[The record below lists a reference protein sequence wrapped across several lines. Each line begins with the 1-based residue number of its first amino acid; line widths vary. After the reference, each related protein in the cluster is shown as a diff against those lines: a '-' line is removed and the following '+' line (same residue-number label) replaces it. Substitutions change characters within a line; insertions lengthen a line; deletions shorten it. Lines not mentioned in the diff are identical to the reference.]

1 MQRRK
6 FLTAVGAGMAAGAL
20 PAASFAQSSGVYP
33 NKPIKFV
40 VGFAPGGAT
49 DLIGRLMAKKM
60 GDALG
65 QPVIVE
71 NKGGASSN
79 IGADAVAKS
88 SPDGYTFYVN
98 AITNAINAS
107 LFAKLPFD
115 FEKDFEPVALFALV
129 PNILVVHPS
138 VKANTLQEFI
148 ALARANPGK
157 LAYASSGNGTSIHLS
172 GELFKIMA
180 KVDLLH
186 VPYKGSA
193 PAVTD
198 LLGGQV
204 QCMFDNMPSSLPH
217 VKSGKLRALAVT
229 TRERSPSIPEVP
241 TVEEAGLPGF
251 DVSSWFGL
259 MAPKGTP
266 KEIVARMNL
275 EANKALA
282 SAEIKKGFLDL
293 GAVPAPMSAEA
304 YGEFIHVEIKKWAEV
319 VKVSGAKADS

>member
-6 FLTAVGAGMAAGAL
+6 FLTAIGAGVAASAL
-20 PAASFAQSSGVYP
+20 PATSFAQASTTYP
-33 NKPIKFV
+33 SKPIKFII
-40 VGFAPGGAT
+40 GFAPGGAT

-65 QPVIVE
+65 QPIIIE

-79 IGADAVAKS
+79 IGADAVAKAA
-88 SPDGYTFYVN
+88 PDGYTFYVN
-98 AITNAINAS
+98 AITNAINVS
-107 LFAKLPFD
+107 LFSKLPFD
-115 FEKDFEPVALFALV
+115 FEKDFEAVALFATV

-138 VKANTLQEFI
+138 VKANSVKEFI
-148 ALARANPGK
+148 ELARANPGK

-204 QCMFDNMPSSLPH
+204 QAMFDNMPSSLPH

-229 TRERSPSIPEVP
+229 TRQRSPSAPDVP
-241 TVEEAGLPGF
+241 TIDEAGVPGF

-259 MAPKGTP
+259 MAPKSTP
-266 KEIVARMNL
+266 REIVARMNA

-282 SAEIKKGFLDL
+282 SAEIRKSFLEL

-304 YGEFIHVEIKKWAEV
+304 YGEYIRAEIKKWAEV
-319 VKVSGAKADS
+319 VKVSGAKSDT

>member
-6 FLTAVGAGMAAGAL
+6 FLTAIGAGIAASAL
-20 PAASFAQSSGVYP
+20 PATSFAQANTPYP
-33 NKPIKFV
+33 SKPIKFII
-40 VGFAPGGAT
+40 GFAPGGAT

-65 QPVIVE
+65 QPIIVE

-88 SPDGYTFYVN
+88 APDGYTFYVN
-98 AITNAINAS
+98 AITNAINVS
-107 LFAKLPFD
+107 LFSKLPFD
-115 FEKDFEPVALFALV
+115 FEKDFEPVALFATV

-138 VKANTLQEFI
+138 VKANSVKEFI
-148 ALARANPGK
+148 ELARANPGK

-204 QCMFDNMPSSLPH
+204 QAMFDNMPSSLPH

-229 TRERSPSIPEVP
+229 TKQRSPSAPDVP
-241 TVEEAGLPGF
+241 TIEEAGVPGF

-259 MAPKGTP
+259 MAPKSTP
-266 KEIVARMNL
+266 REIVARINM
-275 EANKALA
+275 EANKALN
-282 SAEIKKGFLDL
+282 SAEIRKSFLEL
-293 GAVPAPMSAEA
+293 GAVPAPMSAEG
-304 YGEFIHVEIKKWAEV
+304 YGDYIHAEIKKWADV
-319 VKVSGAKADS
+319 VKVSGAKPDA

>member
-6 FLTAVGAGMAAGAL
+6 FLTAIGAGVAASAL
-20 PAASFAQSSGVYP
+20 PATSFAQANTTYP
-33 NKPIKFV
+33 SKPIKFV
-40 VGFAPGGAT
+40 IGFAPGGAT

-65 QPVIVE
+65 QPIIIE

-88 SPDGYTFYVN
+88 APDGYTFYVN
-98 AITNAINAS
+98 AITNAINVS
-107 LFAKLPFD
+107 LFSKLPFD

-138 VKANTLQEFI
+138 VKANSVKEFI
-148 ALARANPGK
+148 ELARANPGK

-229 TRERSPSIPEVP
+229 TKQRSPSAPDVP
-241 TVEEAGLPGF
+241 TIDEAGVPGF

-259 MAPKGTP
+259 MAPKSTP
-266 KEIVARMNL
+266 REIVARMNA
-275 EANKALA
+275 EANNALN
-282 SAEIKKGFLDL
+282 SADIRKSFLEL
-293 GAVPAPMSAEA
+293 GAVAAPMSAGA
-304 YGEFIHVEIKKWAEV
+304 YGEYIRAEIKKWAEV